1 MTDNQIP
8 IMLTSQQITTLQDMI
23 LEKQLEIA
31 TAQSE
36 RQSTASSSAL
46 REHMSHI
53 TDLLM
58 ALNTAL
64 PDNHV
69 PDSPSFIAVQHKGMT
84 ARAD

>member
-1 MTDNQIP
+1 MKDNQRP

-36 RQSTASSSAL
+36 RQSTASSAAL

-58 ALNTAL
+58 ALNMAL

-69 PDSPSFIAVQHKGMT
+69 PDAHSFISVRHKET
-84 ARAD
+84 ADSPR